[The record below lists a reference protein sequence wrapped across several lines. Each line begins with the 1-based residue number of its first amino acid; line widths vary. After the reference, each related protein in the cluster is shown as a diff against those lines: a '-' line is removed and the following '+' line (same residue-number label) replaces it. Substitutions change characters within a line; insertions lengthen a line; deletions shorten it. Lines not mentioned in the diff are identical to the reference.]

1 MQGFNLSDDT
11 IAKLQRKFLQFQ
23 NSRKRVHELLLDYVA
38 DYRQF
43 TGSNDDRKEFL
54 EGQFR
59 HRVPDFSHLISS
71 DNQIIKFSG
80 TYQTLLLFLAEINRL
95 FLALY

>member
-1 MQGFNLSDDT
+1 MQGFNLSDYT

-43 TGSNDDRKEFL
+43 IGSNDDRKEFL
-54 EGQFR
+54 EGQFSN
-59 HRVPDFSHLISS
+59 RVPDFSHLIS
-71 DNQIIKFSG
+71 
-80 TYQTLLLFLAEINRL
+80 
-95 FLALY
+95 